1 MDHRDPGRT
10 RYLGALLAREAWNN
24 VLLGLSLASG
34 SSVPVGIKHGG
45 GMVAW
50 IMGTLALPGTQGW
63 EQLLS
68 QEIW

>member
-1 MDHRDPGRT
+1 MDHRDTGSV
-10 RYLGALLAREAWNN
+10 RYIGKPVVRGAGEV
-24 VLLGLSLASG
+24 VLLGFFLASG

-50 IMGTLALPGTQGW
+50 IMGTLAMPGTQGW

>member
-45 GMVAW
+45 EGKRTVKA
-50 IMGTLALPGTQGW
+50 GGSFVPG
-63 EQLLS
+63 
-68 QEIW
+68 